1 MAFGFES
8 STKVVKKLPVA
19 PSARYQF
26 VDGRVT
32 PADSWPPLKVGVPN
46 YMARSAAPAKVNA
59 TWAPNDWLTSSG
71 IEPA

>member
-1 MAFGFES
+1 MAFGFDS
-8 STKVVKKLPVA
+8 STNVVKKLPVA

-32 PADSWPPLKVGVPN
+32 PADSCPPLKVGVPK
-46 YMARSAAPAKVNA
+46 YIARSAAPAKAKV